1 MPSAATIAARKQQQ
15 QQDYLNRV
23 ERDCNTCGEPFKSL
37 DSRQRNCDE
46 CQKDP
51 AAIARA
57 QQRAKYLRRK
67 AAGKPSSKPRTDSQK
82 EGRNAH
88 ERAKRAVDG
97 SRTGTRASI
106 AELEA
111 RRAALY
117 EIAEEQQPM
126 TVRAVFYQMEVR
138 GLVSKDKDGY
148 TKVQQDLVKMRKDGS
163 IPYEWFVDNTRRV
176 IQPYT
181 CSSIADALED
191 TADQYRKALWEDMDC
206 IVQIWLEKDAL
217 AGVIS
222 PVTKKY
228 DVPLMVVRGY
238 GSLSFINDAAQALAN
253 EWRDVYVYHLGD
265 HDPSG
270 VNAAENIEETL
281 KELAPTTEIHFERLA
296 VTLAQ
301 MRKWRLP
308 TRETKSSDP
317 RAAQFGDLP
326 SVELDAIA
334 PNQLRKL
341 VEDAIL
347 KHMSRDQ
354 YDELMEQEE
363 AERKQIREFVDENS
377 E

>member
-1 MPSAATIAARKQQQ
+1 
-15 QQDYLNRV
+15 
-23 ERDCNTCGEPFKSL
+23 
-37 DSRQRNCDE
+37 
-46 CQKDP
+46 
-51 AAIARA
+51 
-57 QQRAKYLRRK
+57 
-67 AAGKPSSKPRTDSQK
+67 
-82 EGRNAH
+82 
-88 ERAKRAVDG
+88 
-97 SRTGTRASI
+97 
-106 AELEA
+106 
-111 RRAALY
+111 
-117 EIAEEQQPM
+117 M

-148 TKVQQDLVKMRKDGS
+148 NIVQNDLVKMRKRGD

-176 IQPYT
+176 IQPWT
-181 CSSIADALED
+181 CHSIADALES
-191 TADQYRKALWEDMDC
+191 TADQYRKALWDDMDC
-206 IVQIWLEKDAL
+206 VAQIWLEKDAL

-222 PVTKKY
+222 PVTEKY

-238 GSLSFINDAAQALAN
+238 GSLSFINDAAQALAD
-253 EWRDVYVYHLGD
+253 EDRPVYVYHLGD

-270 VNAAENIEETL
+270 VNAAENIEATL
-281 KELAPTTEIHFERLA
+281 AELAPTAEIHFKRLA
-296 VTLAQ
+296 VTSTQ

-308 TRETKSSDP
+308 TRETKTSDP

-347 KHMSRDQ
+347 KHMPRDQ
-354 YDELMEQEE
+354 YNELMAEEE